1 MPHAVEDNRC
11 ALPAFNR
18 FANSSDT
25 GNDNLDDHPTPNAE
39 FRFNTGGDNLS
50 RHLMLPTIPKFTE
63 TLPQTALWSDD
74 SNCKRSNVCQ
84 QRSAGRVRGFTPNR
98 SRSLKT
104 DLRVS
109 RTDCRVARDF
119 TFSSVLINPRGRT
132 APAEADTLLFSRQ
145 HFSNMSLNGNQT
157 AS

>member
-25 GNDNLDDHPTPNAE
+25 GNDNLEDHPTPDAE
-39 FRFNTGGDNLS
+39 FRFDTGGDNLS

-63 TLPQTALWSDD
+63 TLPQTALWFDD
-74 SNCKRSNVCQ
+74 SNCKRSNVTQ
-84 QRSAGRVRGFTPNR
+84 QLPAGRIRGFTPNR

-119 TFSSVLINPRGRT
+119 TSSRVLNNPHGRIAATEAVTLPFSW
-132 APAEADTLLFSRQ
+132 Q
-145 HFSNMSLNGNQT
+145 HFTKMSSIGNQT